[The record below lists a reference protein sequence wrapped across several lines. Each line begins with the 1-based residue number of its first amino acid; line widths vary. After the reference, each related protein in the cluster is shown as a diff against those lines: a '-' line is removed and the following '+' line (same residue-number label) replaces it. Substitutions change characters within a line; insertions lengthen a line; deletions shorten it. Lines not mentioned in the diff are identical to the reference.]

1 CGDQRNTQ
9 AVGAVLVLEPV
20 TAIVLGQDQG
30 AELLGRPAEAVMHH
44 REREPLAV
52 LRRQLQL
59 LARGEPAGALGGANA
74 FGESSVVQVAGKAK
88 TRVEGRGARV
98 EALQSGAAGAD
109 DLRGPVG

>member
-1 CGDQRNTQ
+1 
-9 AVGAVLVLEPV
+9 V

-59 LARGEPAGALGGANA
+59 LARVEPAGALGGANA
-74 FGESSVVQVAGKAK
+74 FGESSVVQGAGKAK
-88 TRVEGRGARV
+88 TRVGGRGARV
-98 EALQSGAAGAD
+98 DWRESGVAGAE
-109 DLRGPVG
+109 DLGGPVG